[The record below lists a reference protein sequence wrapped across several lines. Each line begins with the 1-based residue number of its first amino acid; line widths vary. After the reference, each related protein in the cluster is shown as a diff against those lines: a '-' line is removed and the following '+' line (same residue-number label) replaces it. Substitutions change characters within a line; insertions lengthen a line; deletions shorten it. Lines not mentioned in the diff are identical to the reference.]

1 MLGRP
6 TDRRRLIAD
15 IRQTTDDPMIPVLL
29 RDMLPRLLVVALAAL
44 MFYLLEP
51 AFHQHDLPTGDVL
64 AEIPPELGPLG
75 ISATL
80 ANLAGL
86 AMLILLAG
94 FVSHDRRRG
103 YYRIYLSHP
112 VNPLAFYGLR
122 WALALGLA
130 TLAAAVF
137 LVVGQIAAWGG
148 IRGGAEGLL
157 LALLSALVY
166 GSLIAFLSVVLPR
179 GDAWVAVIVYF
190 FTFFW
195 IQVLSVGA
203 EPLIAPLRQAI
214 TFVLPPQT
222 ALQDIYGAMLA
233 GASAWGAVAFV
244 VGYALFWLVAAG
256 LLLRLRE
263 WP

>member
-1 MLGRP
+1 
-6 TDRRRLIAD
+6 
-15 IRQTTDDPMIPVLL
+15 
-29 RDMLPRLLVVALAAL
+29 MLPRLLLVAITAL
-44 MFYLLEP
+44 MFYMLEP
-51 AFHQHDLPTGDVL
+51 AFHQHDLPAGDVL
-64 AEIPPELGPLG
+64 VDVPPEFGPLG

-94 FVSHDRRRG
+94 FVSSDRRRG

-112 VNPLAFYGLR
+112 VNPLAMYGLR

-130 TLAAAVF
+130 MVAAAVL
-137 LVVGQIAAWGG
+137 LVVGQLAAWGEV
-148 IRGGAEGLL
+148 RGGAEGLL

-179 GDAWVAVIVYF
+179 GDAWVAVVLYF

-195 IQVLSVGA
+195 IQILSLCV
-203 EPLIAPLRQAI
+203 EPLTAPLRQAI
-214 TFVLPPQT
+214 SFVLPPQT
-222 ALQDIYGAMLA
+222 ALQDIYGAMLV

-244 VGYALFWLVAAG
+244 VGYAAFWLVAAG